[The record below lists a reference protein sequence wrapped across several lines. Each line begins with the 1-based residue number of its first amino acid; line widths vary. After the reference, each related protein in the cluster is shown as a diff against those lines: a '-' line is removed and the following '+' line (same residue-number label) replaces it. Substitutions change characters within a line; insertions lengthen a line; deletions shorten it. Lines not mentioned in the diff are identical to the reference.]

1 MFEYDTAAVDV
12 ALTAVNE
19 GIAVRDRPLV
29 VYRSEDKRARVIVV
43 FEECY
48 SAIRSMV

>member
-19 GIAVRDRPLV
+19 GIAVRERPVV
-29 VYRSEDKRARVIVV
+29 VYRSKGERARVIVV
-43 FEECY
+43 C
-48 SAIRSMV
+48 